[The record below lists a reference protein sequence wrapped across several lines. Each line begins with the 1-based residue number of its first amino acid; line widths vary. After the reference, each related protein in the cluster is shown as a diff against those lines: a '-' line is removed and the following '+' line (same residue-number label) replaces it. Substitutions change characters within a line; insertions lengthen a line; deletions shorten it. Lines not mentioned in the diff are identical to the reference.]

1 MFTALAFL
9 PCWRLFGRGG
19 ILVNMP
25 PVGEH
30 VRLRG
35 REGVVS
41 RASLGTMKRQG
52 DELVSSGAWI
62 EVVLGDGRGPANHLR
77 LHEDDWGELEI
88 LGY

>member
-1 MFTALAFL
+1 
-9 PCWRLFGRGG
+9 
-19 ILVNMP
+19 MP